1 MSDKKKGLLNENT
14 IRRFMKLT
22 EIDSLSDGF
31 VSGLVQEAAEEVE
44 EGMGMKAYARH
55 DDDEKKDLEEDA
67 VEEAHCG
74 TRDDGDLEE
83 MAHEA
88 GARHEDEVDE
98 AEMDMEPAAEAPAAA
113 GDAEAIFTSL
123 VDKIIA
129 LAADHGVEMSR
140 DGGEAEEAA
149 PEMDM
154 DMEPAAD
161 DLDVADEPMEE
172 GAHEEDELDEGA
184 HEEDELDEG
193 VDEDALVA
201 EITRRVSARLQK
213 ESRNERLAD
222 ELTEKIIARLKEAAQ
237 K

>member
-14 IRRFMKLT
+14 IRRFMKLA

-154 DMEPAAD
+154 DPAAD
-161 DLDVADEPMEE
+161 DLEVADDADDEEPMMEDEGFFGVELEE
-172 GAHEEDELDEGA
+172 GADEDEM
-184 HEEDELDEG
+184 
-193 VDEDALVA
+193 VA

-213 ESRNERLAD
+213 ESRKERLAD

>member
-14 IRRFMKLT
+14 IRRFMKLA

-55 DDDEKKDLEEDA
+55 DDEKKDLEEDA

-74 TRDDGDLEE
+74 QRDDELEE

-88 GARHEDEVDE
+88 GARHEDEMDPEE
-98 AEMDMEPAAEAPAAA
+98 APMAAAEPAAELADAVEKLMAVVSDLTGVDIAVDA
-113 GDAEAIFTSL
+113 GE
-123 VDKIIA
+123 
-129 LAADHGVEMSR
+129 E
-140 DGGEAEEAA
+140 EEAA

-154 DMEPAAD
+154 EPAED
-161 DLDVADEPMEE
+161 DLEMADEPMMEDEE
-172 GAHEEDELDEGA
+172 FSGVELEED
-184 HEEDELDEG
+184 
-193 VDEDALVA
+193 VDEDAMVA
-201 EITRRVSARLQK
+201 EITRRVAARLQK
-213 ESRNERLAD
+213 ESRNEQLATD
-222 ELTEKIIARLKEAAQ
+222 LTEKIMARLKESTQ

>member
-1 MSDKKKGLLNENT
+1 MSDKKKGLLNEGT
-14 IRRFMKLT
+14 IRRFMRLA
-22 EIDSLSDGF
+22 EIDKLSDGF
-31 VSGLVQEAAEEVE
+31 VDGLVQEAVEEVE
-44 EGMGMKAYARH
+44 EGMGMKAYARQE
-55 DDDEKKDLEEDA
+55 DEEDA

-74 TRDDGDLEE
+74 QRDDELDE

-88 GARHEDEVDE
+88 GARHEDEE
-98 AEMDMEPAAEAPAAA
+98 APEMDIEPAAEAPAAG

-123 VDKIIA
+123 IDKIIA

-154 DMEPAAD
+154 EPAAD
-161 DLDVADEPMEE
+161 DLEVADEPMEE

-184 HEEDELDEG
+184 HEEDELEEG

-201 EITRRVSARLQK
+201 EITRRVSARLQQ
-213 ESRNERLAD
+213 ESRKDSVAEDLAER
-222 ELTEKIIARLKEAAQ
+222 IIARIKDSAQ

>member
-14 IRRFMKLT
+14 IRRFMKLA

-74 TRDDGDLEE
+74 NRDDELDE

-88 GARHEDEVDE
+88 GARHEDE
-98 AEMDMEPAAEAPAAA
+98 EAP
-113 GDAEAIFTSL
+113 E
-123 VDKIIA
+123 
-129 LAADHGVEMSR
+129 
-140 DGGEAEEAA
+140 
-149 PEMDM
+149 M

-161 DLDVADEPMEE
+161 DLEVADEPMEE

-184 HEEDELDEG
+184 HEEDELEEG

-201 EITRRVSARLQK
+201 EITRRVSARLQQ
-213 ESRNERLAD
+213 ESRKDSVAEDLAER
-222 ELTEKIIARLKEAAQ
+222 IIARIKDSAQ